1 MCCNVVKRGHF
12 TYILYDTDTYIHEFV
27 KKIEENLSGGFWVYF
42 SREEKIKCDIIIRT
56 IIFL

>member
-27 KKIEENLSGGFWVYF
+27 KKIEENLSGGFG
-42 SREEKIKCDIIIRT
+42 C
-56 IIFL
+56 IFQGKKK